1 MAQLEK
7 VRKSLPAAVKVTC
20 DKSNVYAYGYRSGD
34 KGMSMNPSKL
44 NHCVGENKQ
53 LLNDEYI
60 KGYHAGV
67 KAAQEDKK
75 SEPRTQNI
83 YIHTGSKKRECI
95 EYLSGEVCGYDCKK
109 VHVNAGC
116 AKVPTDNCVTTSW
129 DVTCGTNCRID
140 DWKNVKCEKITFTS
154 DEHLKK

>member
-1 MAQLEK
+1 MRALLIGTISIFLVSCMTHTSMMNHQMAQLEK

-20 DKSNVYAYGYRSGD
+20 DKSSVYAYGYRSGD

-67 KAAQEDKK
+67 KAAQEAKK
-75 SEPRTQNI
+75 LSL
-83 YIHTGSKKRECI
+83 IHI
-95 EYLSGEVCGYDCKK
+95 
-109 VHVNAGC
+109 
-116 AKVPTDNCVTTSW
+116 
-129 DVTCGTNCRID
+129 
-140 DWKNVKCEKITFTS
+140 
-154 DEHLKK
+154 